1 MKKAPILTQ
10 VIFISVIVF
19 LLDLALASETD
30 GSILIALLFWSG
42 IGQGM
47 IALAAGAEL
56 SGGKWIGS
64 IRPYMQE
71 YYPLL
76 ILFPGTFLIFCRHI
90 TVYDWALYTPNR
102 WLTPVFF
109 IIRNIIVLILPFIF
123 AHFYVQASKKESP
136 KTGLFAVL
144 YLLSFVI
151 SQSFLAYD
159 QVMTFEY
166 PWINTLF
173 GGYFFV
179 EALYGGIA
187 FSAVLAGFLMM
198 RDSERFKAAFRDFV
212 VMIMGFA
219 LLWAGL
225 FYSQYLVIWYGNIPE
240 EVSFIAK
247 RMAVPMLKNLGIYIL
262 LTLFLIPFVSLI
274 SREVKSM
281 FPAVFVIA
289 LLVFSGLIVERLIYL
304 QPVAN
309 LSVLAVLVPLILLG
323 FPFIYLLFTQYRSIS
338 SASSHT

>member
-1 MKKAPILTQ
+1 MKKIPIIAQ
-10 VIFISVIVF
+10 VIVVSVVVFI
-19 LLDLALASETD
+19 LDLVLASQTD

-47 IALAAGAEL
+47 IALAAAADL
-56 SGGKWIGS
+56 SGGKWIKS

-76 ILFPGTFLIFCRHI
+76 VLSPVTFLAFSRHI
-90 TVYDWALYTPNR
+90 TVYDWVLYPPNG

-109 IIRNIIVLILPFIF
+109 LIRNTIMLLLPFIF

-144 YLLSFVI
+144 YIFSFVI
-151 SQSFLAYD
+151 SQSFLAFD

-187 FSAVLAGFLMM
+187 FSAILAGFLML
-198 RDSERFKAAFRDFV
+198 RNSDRFKAAFRDFV

-247 RMAVPMLKNLGIYIL
+247 RMAVPMLKNMGIYIL

-274 SREVKSM
+274 SRKVKSM

-304 QPVAN
+304 LPVAN
-309 LSVLAVLVPLILLG
+309 LSVLAVLLPLILLG
-323 FPFIYLLFTQYRSIS
+323 LPFIYLLFIQYRSIS
-338 SASSHT
+338 AASAE

>member
-1 MKKAPILTQ
+1 MKKTPILTQ
-10 VIFISVIVF
+10 VIFISVVIF
-19 LLDLALASETD
+19 LLDLVLASETD

-42 IGQGM
+42 IGQGI

-56 SGGKWIGS
+56 SGGKWIQS

-76 ILFPGTFLIFCRHI
+76 ILFPIIFLVFCRHI
-90 TVYDWALYTPNR
+90 TVYEWVLYPPNG

-109 IIRNIIVLILPFIF
+109 IIRNIIVLILPFIL

-144 YLLSFVI
+144 YIFSFVI

-187 FSAVLAGFLMM
+187 FSAVLAGFLML
-198 RDSERFKAAFRDFV
+198 RNSERFKTAFRDFV

-240 EVSFIAK
+240 EVSYIAK
-247 RMAVPMLKNLGIYIL
+247 RMAVPMLKNMGIYIL

-274 SREVKSM
+274 SRKVKSM

-304 QPVAN
+304 IPVAN
-309 LSVLAVLVPLILLG
+309 LSVLAVLLPLILLG
-323 FPFIYLLFTQYRSIS
+323 VPFIYLLLSQYRSIS
-338 SASSHT
+338 AASTG

>member
-1 MKKAPILTQ
+1 MKKIPIIAQ
-10 VIFISVIVF
+10 VIAVSVLVFI
-19 LLDLALASETD
+19 LDLVFASETD

-47 IALAAGAEL
+47 IALAAAADL
-56 SGGKWIGS
+56 SGGKWIQS

-76 ILFPGTFLIFCRHI
+76 VLFPVTFLAFARHI
-90 TVYDWALYTPNR
+90 TIYDWVLYTPNG

-109 IIRNIIVLILPFIF
+109 IIRNTIMLILPFIL
-123 AHFYVQASKKESP
+123 AHVYVQASKKESP

-144 YLLSFVI
+144 YIFSFVI

-187 FSAVLAGFLMM
+187 FSAILAGFL
-198 RDSERFKAAFRDFV
+198 RLRKSERFKAAFRDFV

-247 RMAVPMLKNLGIYIL
+247 RMAVPMLKNMGIYIL
-262 LTLFLIPFVSLI
+262 LTLFLIPFVALI
-274 SREVKSM
+274 SRKVKFM

-304 QPVAN
+304 IPVAN
-309 LSVLAVLVPLILLG
+309 LSLLAVLLPLILLG
-323 FPFIYLLFTQYRSIS
+323 VPFIYLLISQYRSIS
-338 SASSHT
+338 EV

>member
-1 MKKAPILTQ
+1 MKKIPIIAQ
-10 VIFISVIVF
+10 VIIISVLVII
-19 LLDLALASETD
+19 LDLALASQNN
-30 GSILIALLFWSG
+30 GSILITLLFWSG

-47 IALAAGAEL
+47 IALAAAADL
-56 SGGKWIGS
+56 SGGKWIQS

-76 ILFPGTFLIFCRHI
+76 ILFPITFLVFARHI
-90 TVYDWALYTPNR
+90 TVYDWALYTPNG

-109 IIRNIIVLILPFIF
+109 IIRNTIMLLLPFIF
-123 AHFYVQASKKESP
+123 AHFYVQSSKKESP

-144 YLLSFVI
+144 YIFSFVI

-187 FSAVLAGFLMM
+187 FSAVLAGFL
-198 RDSERFKAAFRDFV
+198 RLRKSDRFNIVFRDFV

-247 RMAVPMLKNLGIYIL
+247 RMAVPMLRNMGIYIL
-262 LTLFLIPFVSLI
+262 LTLFLIPFVALI
-274 SREVKSM
+274 SRKVKSM

-304 QPVAN
+304 IPVAN
-309 LSVLAVLVPLILLG
+309 LSLLAVLLPLIILG
-323 FPFIYLLFTQYRSIS
+323 IPFIYLLFTQYRSIS
-338 SASSHT
+338 AASTG

>member
-1 MKKAPILTQ
+1 MKKIPVLAQ
-10 VIFISVIVF
+10 VIVVSVVVFI
-19 LLDLALASETD
+19 LDLVLASQTD

-47 IALAAGAEL
+47 IALAAAAEL
-56 SGGKWIGS
+56 SGGKWIQS

-76 ILFPGTFLIFCRHI
+76 VLFPVIFLAFSRHI
-90 TVYDWALYTPNR
+90 TVYDWVLYPPNV

-109 IIRNIIVLILPFIF
+109 IIRNTIALILPFIF
-123 AHFYVQASKKESP
+123 AHFYVRASKKESP

-144 YLLSFVI
+144 YILFFVI
-151 SQSFLAYD
+151 SQSLLAYD

-187 FSAVLAGFLMM
+187 FSAILAGVLML
-198 RDSERFKAAFRDFV
+198 RNSDRFKTAFRDFV

-240 EVSFIAK
+240 EASYIAK
-247 RMAVPMLKNLGIYIL
+247 RMAVPLLKNMGIYIL
-262 LTLFLIPFVSLI
+262 LTLFLIPFASLI
-274 SREVKSM
+274 SRKVKSM

-289 LLVFSGLIVERLIYL
+289 LLVFSGLIAERLIYL
-304 QPVAN
+304 IPVAN
-309 LSVLAVLVPLILLG
+309 LSVLAVLSPLILLG
-323 FPFIYLLFTQYRSIS
+323 VPFIYLLFTQYRSIS
-338 SASSHT
+338 AAAAG

>member
-1 MKKAPILTQ
+1 MKKISIIAQ
-10 VIFISVIVF
+10 VIVIGVIVF
-19 LLDLALASETD
+19 LLDLVLASESD

-42 IGQGM
+42 IGQGI
-47 IALAAGAEL
+47 IALAAAAEL
-56 SGGKWIGS
+56 SGGKWIRS

-76 ILFPGTFLIFCRHI
+76 ILFPLTFLIFCRHI
-90 TVYDWALYTPNR
+90 TIYDWVLYPPNE

-109 IIRNIIVLILPFIF
+109 IIRNTIVLILPFIL

-136 KTGLFAVL
+136 GTGLLAVL

-166 PWINTLF
+166 PWTNTLF

-179 EALYGGIA
+179 EAFYGGIA
-187 FSAVLAGFLMM
+187 FSAVLAGFFML
-198 RDSERFKAAFRDFV
+198 RNSERFKAAFRDFV
-212 VMIMGFA
+212 LMMMGFA

-225 FYSQYLVIWYGNIPE
+225 FYSQYLVIWYGNLPE
-240 EVSFIAK
+240 EVSYIAK
-247 RMAVPMLKNLGIYIL
+247 RMAVPMLKNMGIYIL
-262 LTLFLIPFVSLI
+262 ITLFLIPFVSLI
-274 SREVKSM
+274 SRKVKSM

-304 QPVAN
+304 IPDAH

-323 FPFIYLLFTQYRSIS
+323 VPFIYLLFSQYRSIS
-338 SASSHT
+338 EH

>member
-1 MKKAPILTQ
+1 MKKIPILAQ
-10 VIFISVIVF
+10 VIVVSVLVF
-19 LLDLALASETD
+19 VLDLALASQTD

-47 IALAAGAEL
+47 IALAAAADL
-56 SGGKWIGS
+56 SKGKWIKS

-76 ILFPGTFLIFCRHI
+76 VLFPVTFLAFSRHI
-90 TVYDWALYTPNR
+90 TVYEWVLYPPNG

-109 IIRNIIVLILPFIF
+109 IIRNTIMLMLPFIF

-144 YLLSFVI
+144 YIFSFVI
-151 SQSFLAYD
+151 SQSFLAFD

-187 FSAVLAGFLMM
+187 FSAILAGFLML
-198 RDSERFKAAFRDFV
+198 RNSDRFKAAFRDFV

-219 LLWAGL
+219 MLWAGL

-247 RMAVPMLKNLGIYIL
+247 RMAVPILKNMGIYIL
-262 LTLFLIPFVSLI
+262 LTLFLIPFISLVS
-274 SREVKSM
+274 RKVKSM
-281 FPAVFVIA
+281 FPAVFVIV

-304 QPVAN
+304 LPVAN
-309 LSVLAVLVPLILLG
+309 LSVLAVLLPLILLG
-323 FPFIYLLFTQYRSIS
+323 LPFIYLLFVQYRSIS
-338 SASSHT
+338 AASER

>member
-1 MKKAPILTQ
+1 MKKISIIAQ
-10 VIFISVIVF
+10 VIVISVIVF
-19 LLDLALASETD
+19 LLDLVLASETD

-47 IALAAGAEL
+47 IALAAAAEL
-56 SGGKWIGS
+56 SGGKWIRS

-71 YYPLL
+71 YHPLL
-76 ILFPGTFLIFCRHI
+76 ILFPLTFLIFCRHI
-90 TVYDWALYTPNR
+90 TIYDWVLYPPNG

-109 IIRNIIVLILPFIF
+109 IIRNTIVLLLPFIF

-136 KTGLFAVL
+136 KTGVFAVL
-144 YLLSFVI
+144 YILTFVI

-187 FSAVLAGFLMM
+187 FSAVLAGFLML
-198 RDSERFKAAFRDFV
+198 RNFERFKTAFRDFV
-212 VMIMGFA
+212 VMMMGFA

-240 EVSFIAK
+240 EVSYIAK
-247 RMAVPMLKNLGIYIL
+247 RLAVPMLKNMGIYIL
-262 LTLFLIPFVSLI
+262 ITLFLIPFVSLI
-274 SREVKSM
+274 SRKVKSM

-289 LLVFSGLIVERLIYL
+289 LLVFSGLIIERLIYL
-304 QPVAN
+304 IPVAQLN
-309 LSVLAVLVPLILLG
+309 MFAVLVPLILLG
-323 FPFIYLLFTQYRSIS
+323 VPFIYLLFTQYRSIS
-338 SASSHT
+338 EH